1 MDEIGVTV
9 HISHKYALLRTARVF
24 SKVLR
29 SLVASWSLRF
39 IENIDDDDD
48 DDDDDHDDDDDEN
61 DYINNN
67 SNNSNKDNKTKLLCL

>member
-1 MDEIGVTV
+1 MDEIGVIV
-9 HISHKYALLRTARVF
+9 HISHKYALIRTARVF

-39 IENIDDDDD
+39 IENINDDDDD
-48 DDDDDHDDDDDEN
+48 DDDDN

-67 SNNSNKDNKTKLLCL
+67 SNNNNKDNKTKLLCL

>member
-9 HISHKYALLRTARVF
+9 HISHKYALLRTATVF

-39 IENIDDDDD
+39 VENNDDDDD
-48 DDDDDHDDDDDEN
+48 DDDDDN
-61 DYINNN
+61 DFINNN

>member
-9 HISHKYALLRTARVF
+9 HISHKYALIRTARVF
-24 SKVLR
+24 SKILR

-39 IENIDDDDD
+39 IENIDDD

>member
-29 SLVASWSLRF
+29 SLVAFWSLRF
-39 IENIDDDDD
+39 VENNDDDDND
-48 DDDDDHDDDDDEN
+48 DDDN

-67 SNNSNKDNKTKLLCL
+67 SNKSNKDSKTKLLCL

>member
-39 IENIDDDDD
+39 VENNDDDDD
-48 DDDDDHDDDDDEN
+48 DDDDDN
-61 DYINNN
+61 DFINNN

>member
-24 SKVLR
+24 SKVVR
-29 SLVASWSLRF
+29 SLVASWSLMF
-39 IENIDDDDD
+39 VENNDDDDD
-48 DDDDDHDDDDDEN
+48 DDDN
-61 DYINNN
+61 DFINNN

>member
-39 IENIDDDDD
+39 VENNDDDDD
-48 DDDDDHDDDDDEN
+48 DDDNDDF
-61 DYINNN
+61 INNN

>member
-48 DDDDDHDDDDDEN
+48 DHHHDDDDDEN